1 MLCILSIRDRQFVC
15 QSEIK
20 KSEGG
25 SERWGDND
33 CRAAFTFPPLL
44 PLFPRRRFKICA
56 RTLSHRASVNNLSL
70 HRSLRN
76 VSPSRHRLQ
85 RTGARAR
92 NRNERR
98 QKRRVNERARAHI
111 SGHPSQCW
119 ISWKRWFF
127 FCCQRV
133 SRPKSCEFVTSR
145 VPQITEKSSGPH
157 SLFLS
162 PSPLL
167 TLSLP
172 LARHTPE

>member
-1 MLCILSIRDRQFVC
+1 MRRKWLSRCLYF
-15 QSEIK
+15 S
-20 KSEGG
+20 
-25 SERWGDND
+25 
-33 CRAAFTFPPLL
+33 PLL
-44 PLFPRRRFKICA
+44 TLFPRRRFKICA

-145 VPQITEKSSGPH
+145 VPQITEKKLRAS
-157 SLFLS
+157 
-162 PSPLL
+162 
-167 TLSLP
+167 LSLP
-172 LARHTPE
+172 LPPPHFSLSLSHLLGTPQSKKTTWVQRTLFCVAYTTLQTT